1 MADGNDS
8 NSEVTTSNS
17 SEHASD
23 DSQEPE
29 EKPVGTLVVTF
40 AFLAATIA
48 VWLLMY
54 YTLLSKA

>member
-1 MADGNDS
+1 MVEPNHNAPPEPTTDGHA
-8 NSEVTTSNS
+8 EG
-17 SEHASD
+17 EH
-23 DSQEPE
+23 EPE